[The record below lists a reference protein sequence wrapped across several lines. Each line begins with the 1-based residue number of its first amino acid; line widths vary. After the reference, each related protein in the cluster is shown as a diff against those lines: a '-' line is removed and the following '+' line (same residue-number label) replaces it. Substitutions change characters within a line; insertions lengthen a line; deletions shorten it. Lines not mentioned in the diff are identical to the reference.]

1 MYRPLVG
8 SRLPSNLDPKDL
20 SMDKQNPAPGA
31 GPFGLAWFL
40 ASLGVLFAAGIVAY
54 YAVRVPMGDAWDEGL
69 PPLPV
74 ILWVSTAVLL
84 VSSGTMHLAL
94 QGARRDQDAKLRWG
108 LYLTDFLGVAFLVI
122 QVVAW
127 RMLYERAGAPALE
140 TLYGM
145 TFYFLTALHAAHVIG
160 GLVPLAITTY
170 KARCGAY
177 SSEDS
182 TGVLMCAMYW
192 HFLDVVW
199 VILFAVLVIVG

>member
-1 MYRPLVG
+1 
-8 SRLPSNLDPKDL
+8 
-20 SMDKQNPAPGA
+20 MDKHDPAPGA

-40 ASLGVLFAAGIVAY
+40 ASLGVLFAASIVAY
-54 YAVRVPMGDAWDEGL
+54 YAVRVPMADEWAQGL

-84 VSSGTMHLAL
+84 TSSVTMHLAL
-94 QGARRDQDAKLRWG
+94 QGARRDQGTKLRWG
-108 LYLTDFLGVAFLVI
+108 LYLTDRLGVVFLVS

-160 GLVPLAITTY
+160 GLVPLAITTFR
-170 KARCGAY
+170 ARRGAY
-177 SSEDS
+177 SSEES

-199 VILFAVLVIVG
+199 VILFTVLVLVG

>member
-1 MYRPLVG
+1 
-8 SRLPSNLDPKDL
+8 
-20 SMDKQNPAPGA
+20 MDKHDPAPGA

-40 ASLGVLFAAGIVAY
+40 ASLGMLFAASLVGY
-54 YAVRVPMGDAWDEGL
+54 YAVRVPMGADWDAGL

-74 ILWVSTAVLL
+74 LLWFSTAVLIA
-84 VSSGTMHLAL
+84 SSVTMHLAL

-108 LYLTDFLGVAFLVI
+108 LYLTDLLGAIFLI
-122 QVVAW
+122 SQVVVW
-127 RMLYERAGAPALE
+127 QMLYERAGAPAIE

-145 TFYFLTALHAAHVIG
+145 TFYFLTGLHAAHVIG

-170 KARCGAY
+170 KARRGDY
-177 SSEDS
+177 SSAES

-199 VILFAVLVIVG
+199 LILFAVLVLVG

>member
-1 MYRPLVG
+1 
-8 SRLPSNLDPKDL
+8 
-20 SMDKQNPAPGA
+20 MDKHDPAPGA

-40 ASLGVLFAAGIVAY
+40 ASLGVLFAASIVAY
-54 YAVRVPMGDAWDEGL
+54 YAVRVPMAEAWDEGL

-74 ILWVSTAVLL
+74 ILWVSTLVLL

-94 QGARRDQDAKLRWG
+94 QGARRDQGAKLRWG
-108 LYLTDFLGVAFLVI
+108 LYLTDFLGVAFLVL

-140 TLYGM
+140 TLYGV

-170 KARCGAY
+170 KARRGAY
-177 SSEDS
+177 SSEES

-199 VILFAVLVIVG
+199 LILFAVLVLVG